1 VTFKGFVKSSLVASA
16 LFSAFS
22 IAEVRVID
30 FDFDSNGAAINNG
43 DVISDQYKDWGLE
56 ISSCLIAG
64 SALAGTD
71 QVAGV
76 CDTNAHLE
84 DRQIGFDTSL
94 TGTRDFDLE
103 VREVTQTDV
112 DEVGNG
118 ISRITDSVTGA
129 QNYVTAETGQLY
141 PALDEYISY
150 YENLSND
157 VDVQTTWQRPGNV
170 LILNE
175 QNTCGN
181 GPCGPD
187 DEGQRPAGFFKFVFS
202 NPVDILNIDFF
213 DIESDE
219 ANLSSPNNAIFFSI
233 KGQAGLTRLNV
244 PDTGGSNLVR
254 QEYTNLFNV
263 ESFVLNMPGSGAIDN
278 LVFRSSDNT
287 STGVISAPL
296 SLGLFSFG
304 LIALFRRRT
313 Q

>member
-1 VTFKGFVKSSLVASA
+1 MTFKGFVKSSLVASA

>member
-1 VTFKGFVKSSLVASA
+1 MTFKGFVKSSLVASA

-175 QNTCGN
+175 QNTCAN

>member
-1 VTFKGFVKSSLVASA
+1 VTFKGFVKSTLIATALVSA
-16 LFSAFS
+16 YSN
-22 IAEVRVID
+22 AEIRVID

-43 DVISDQYKDWGLE
+43 DVIANQYKDWGLQ

-64 SALAGTD
+64 SALQGTD
-71 QVAGV
+71 QEAGV
-76 CDTNAHLE
+76 CDTTAHE
-84 DRQIGFDTSL
+84 EGRQIGFDTSL

-103 VREVTQTDV
+103 VREVTQADV
-112 DEVGNG
+112 DDTSNS
-118 ISRITDSVTGA
+118 ISNITDSVTGA

-150 YENLSND
+150 YENLSSD
-157 VDVQTTWQRPGNV
+157 AEVQSTWQKPGNV

-175 QNTCGN
+175 QNTCGS

-187 DEGQRPAGFFKFVFS
+187 DEGKRPAGFFKFVFS

-278 LVFRSSDNT
+278 LVFRTSDNT

-296 SLGLFSFG
+296 SLGLFSLG
-304 LIALFRRRT
+304 LIALFRKRS